1 MAPDES
7 LDLFPGARPDRGT
20 DDSQVE
26 SDARRSDAPGPKADS
41 HPLSAP
47 LAERMRP
54 RRLDEVVGQAT
65 LLERGRG
72 LRSLF
77 ESAARTGEWPSIIL
91 WGPPGSGK
99 TTLARLLARTP
110 GARFEALSAVIA
122 GVKEIR
128 AVVERAA
135 HERRHGVRTLLFL
148 DEIHRLN
155 RAQQDV
161 LLPHVEAG
169 TVTLIGATTE
179 NPSFEVNAPLRSRCR
194 VFTLQPLTEGELVEI
209 LDRALADPERGVG
222 SAGSVVDAECR
233 RSIAAAADGDARR
246 ALGLLEAA
254 LAVHAER
261 GTPGEPLSLESVRE
275 AAGRRLLAHD
285 RDREE
290 HYNVVSALIKSLR
303 ASDPDAALYYLAR
316 MLEAG
321 EDPLFIARRLVIFAS
336 EDVGNAD
343 SQALGLATSAFLA
356 VERIGLPEGR
366 IPLAQATSYLACA
379 EKSNAAYAALNRATE
394 AVARAGSAP
403 VPMHLRNAPTRLMKD
418 LGYGQDY
425 RYPHDEEDGF
435 VATANLPEVLHGE
448 RYYEPRKVGDEAAL
462 ASRLE
467 DWRRRRDAVGDPE
480 DEA

>member
-7 LDLFPGARPDRGT
+7 LDLFPGDAAPKPAGRARD
-20 DDSQVE
+20 E
-26 SDARRSDAPGPKADS
+26 ADS
-41 HPLSAP
+41 DPAAP

-54 RRLDEVVGQAT
+54 RRLDEVVGQEA
-65 LLERGRG
+65 LLASGRG

-77 ESAARTGEWPSIIL
+77 EAAAKTGEWPSIIL

-110 GARFEALSAVIA
+110 GARFESLSAVLA

-128 AVVERAA
+128 AVAERAA
-135 HERRHGVRTLLFL
+135 HERRQGVRTLLFL

-161 LLPHVEAG
+161 LLPLVESG
-169 TVTLIGATTE
+169 TLTLVGATTE
-179 NPSFEVNAPLRSRCR
+179 NPSFEVNAPLLSRCR
-194 VFTLQPLTEGELVEI
+194 VFTLAPLDEDALVELVG
-209 LDRALADPERGVG
+209 RALEDAERGVAHVG
-222 SAGSVVDAECR
+222 IEVGEEAR
-233 RSIAAAADGDARR
+233 RAIAAAADGDARR

-254 LAVHAER
+254 LAVHGER
-261 GTPGEPLSLESVRE
+261 ESGGALSLESVRE
-275 AAGRRLLAHD
+275 AAGRRWLGHD
-285 RDREE
+285 RDRED

-316 MLEAG
+316 MLEVG

-343 SQALGLATSAFLA
+343 PQALTLATSAFLA

-366 IPLAQATSYLACA
+366 IPLAQATTYLACA
-379 EKSNAAYAALNRATE
+379 EKSNAAYAALGRASE
-394 AVARAGSAP
+394 AAVRAGHVP

-418 LGYGQDY
+418 LGYGRDY

-435 VATANLPEVLHGE
+435 VGVDNLPDALRGD
-448 RYYEPRKVGDEAAL
+448 RYYEPKAIGAEASL
-462 ASRLE
+462 AERLST
-467 DWRRRRDAVGDPE
+467 WRRLRAETRGPGGGNAGDDGE
-480 DEA
+480 NGESGG